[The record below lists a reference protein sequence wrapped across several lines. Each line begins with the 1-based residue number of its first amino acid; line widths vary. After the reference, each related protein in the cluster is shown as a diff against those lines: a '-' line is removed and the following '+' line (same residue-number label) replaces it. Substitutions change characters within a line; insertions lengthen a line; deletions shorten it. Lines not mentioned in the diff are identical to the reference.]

1 MSRVQRGHAVFVVPY
16 PLTMN
21 TVFVYP
27 AATVSVGNAAAHV
40 KLPVI
45 VDSQV
50 QTRILDEFQ
59 GVPGFMVVVSNAD

>member
-1 MSRVQRGHAVFVVPY
+1 MSHVQRGDAVFVVPY

-21 TVFVYP
+21 TVFVHP

-50 QTRILDEFQ
+50 QTRILDEF
-59 GVPGFMVVVSNAD
+59 